1 MTEGYFIGLG
11 DKTTCGGKVLDGDPR
26 VNIYGLLHACEGDR
40 VTCGKHPGIY
50 KILGG
55 ISHMNSHGRLM
66 AGTLDSVSSCP
77 CRAKFTPSI
86 YTATYINK
94 GYEQPVSRRTVE
106 AAPVT
111 QARASAAPN
120 QPTHTPS
127 SNWTPSVVNSR
138 QGQEPGFY
146 IVPKSMSREAL
157 EASLFPTPDPAV
169 MRKFQALNPRRSHV
183 KASSL
188 IVLSDPD
195 NSACTRQEAL
205 LMQAAQ
211 QVDSSLDT
219 LTPEEADFIHRHGAE
234 IASFIGHTSTWLG
247 VSSVV
252 METHLTNLRDTLNAI
267 ERLHQESYRQHGHL
281 RSPQF
286 LTERQRLLAQL
297 DAHLLNST
305 RVRGQ
310 TTLGDHPKLKTAL
323 GISSKSLVHH
333 WDKAGGPGQIP
344 GYSAHVDAVSRAAKY
359 MKAGGYIGIGIGGV
373 SSLMAIEQVCSKD
386 PGAACEKVKLT
397 EGGKFAFSTA
407 FGVAGGALA
416 SSASGSICLAIGVA
430 TGGIGGIACVAAIVG
445 TGAWVGTTVGGMGG
459 EYIGEKIYEATQP

>member
-1 MTEGYFIGLG
+1 MADGYFIGLG

-40 VTCGKHPGIY
+40 VTCGKHTGIY

-86 YTATYINK
+86 YTATYTNK
-94 GYEQPVSRRTVE
+94 GYEQPATRRAAE
-106 AAPVT
+106 PAPVT
-111 QARASAAPN
+111 QARTSTAPK
-120 QPTHTPS
+120 QSPHTPS
-127 SNWTPSVVNSR
+127 SNWTPSVLKRPQV
-138 QGQEPGFY
+138 QEPGFY

-157 EASLFPTPDPAV
+157 EATLFPTPDPAV

-219 LTPEEADFIHRHGAE
+219 LTPEEADFLHRHGAE

-252 METHLTNLRDTLNAI
+252 METHLTNLRDTLKAI

-286 LTERQRLLAQL
+286 FTERQRLLAQL

-344 GYSAHVDAVSRAAKY
+344 GYSAHVDAVGRVAKY

-373 SSLMAIEQVCSKD
+373 SSLLAIKQVCDDNS
-386 PGAACEKVKLT
+386 GAACEKVKFT
-397 EGGKFAFSTA
+397 EAGKFAGAT
-407 FGVAGGALA
+407 AGGVWGGHAGVLA
-416 SSASGSICLAIGVA
+416 SGPICLALGV
-430 TGGIGGIACVAAIVG
+430 TTGIGGVICVAALVG
-445 TGAWVGTTVGGMGG
+445 TGAWLGTTVGGVSG
-459 EYIGEKIYEATQP
+459 EAIGEKLYERTLP